1 MSDLRKLN
9 IDGTEHE
16 VPADYTLMQACEE
29 FGGAE
34 IPRFCYHKRLSV
46 AGNCRMC
53 LVEWVGAPKP
63 QASCALQVKD
73 LRPNRDGTPPNIR
86 TNSEVVKKAR
96 EGVMEFLLINH
107 PLDCPIC
114 DQGGE
119 CDLQDQAMGYGRDG
133 SRFEENKRAVD
144 DKFMGPLVKTVMTRC
159 IQCTRCVRFITEVA
173 GVEEIGLAARGED
186 AEITTYLEKSLTS
199 EMSGNVIDLCP
210 VGALT
215 SKPYAFNAR
224 PWELSSIETIDVMD
238 AVGANIRVDSRQ
250 GRVLRILPIENDAI
264 NEEWI
269 SDKSRFVWDG
279 LGRQRLDQPF
289 VREGGKLRPAGWDE
303 ALALAA
309 EKLKGA
315 PESIGAIAG
324 GLQDAESMKAL
335 KDLLGSLGV
344 VSMDSR
350 PAGSKLG
357 GARESYLFNTPI
369 ADIERADALLIV
381 GANPRYEASLV
392 NTRIRKS
399 WLNFGLEVGLVGEA
413 VDLTYDYDHVGTSA
427 ADLEALLGGTSKF
440 AKRLKTAERPMI
452 IIGETA
458 AQDAATLA
466 ACAKLAAEYGMV
478 TEGWNGWNVLHCD
491 ASRVA
496 GLDLGF
502 TPGEGGLATAE
513 IAAGGV
519 ETVVLLG
526 ADEIN
531 TDALKSKFVIYIGT
545 HGDKGAHVAD
555 IILPAAAYTEKDGLY
570 TNLEGR
576 VQIGVPSVSPKGQAK
591 YDWAIIRALSGH
603 VGKVLPYDSLEQLR
617 EKLFT
622 DHPVFASLDHAPGH
636 ASAASFDLKAIG
648 AAGTLSTAA
657 LGTAVTEFYFTN
669 PIARASSVMAECAA
683 QDDAETAK
691 EAAE

>member
-1 MSDLRKLN
+1 MSDLRKIN
-9 IDGTEHE
+9 IDGAEHE
-16 VPADYTLMQACEE
+16 VPGDYTLMQACEE

-119 CDLQDQAMGYGRDG
+119 CDLQDQAMAYGRDG

-144 DKFMGPLVKTVMTRC
+144 DKFMGPLVRTVMTRC

-224 PWELSSIETIDVMD
+224 PWELDSVESIDVMD
-238 AVGANIRVDSRQ
+238 AVGAHIRVDSRR

-279 LGRQRLDQPF
+279 LGRQRLDQPY
-289 VREGGKLRPAGWDE
+289 VRDGGKLRAAGWDE
-303 ALALAA
+303 ALSMAA
-309 EKLKGA
+309 DKIKAA
-315 PESIGAIAG
+315 PETVGAIAG

-335 KDLLGSLGV
+335 KDLLDSLGV
-344 VSMDSR
+344 VNMDSR
-350 PAGSKLG
+350 PSGSKLG
-357 GARESYLFNTPI
+357 GTRESYLFNTTI
-369 ADIERADALLIV
+369 ADIEQADALLIV

-392 NTRIRKS
+392 NTRIRKA
-399 WLNFGLEVGLVGEA
+399 WLNFGLEVGVIGEA
-413 VDLTYDYDHVGTSA
+413 VDLTYDYHHAGTTA
-427 ADLEALLGGTSKF
+427 ADIDALASKRGGFTKILKD
-440 AKRLKTAERPMI
+440 AKKPMI
-452 IIGETA
+452 IIGEA
-458 AQDAATLA
+458 ASQDAATLA
-466 ACAKLAAEYGMV
+466 ACAKLAADMGMV
-478 TEGWNGWNVLHCD
+478 KEGWNGWNILHSE

-502 TPGEGGLATAE
+502 IPGEGGLGTAE
-513 IAAGGV
+513 IVAGGT
-519 ETVVLLG
+519 ETVILLG

-531 TDALKSKFVIYIGT
+531 TDVLKDKFVIYIGT

-555 IILPAAAYTEKDGLY
+555 IILPSATYTEKEGLY

-576 VQIGVPSVSPKGQAK
+576 VQLGVASVSPKGEAK
-591 YDWAIIRALSGH
+591 VDWAIIRALSGH

-617 EKLFT
+617 EKLFN

-636 ASAASFDLKAIG
+636 ASAADFDLSKVG
-648 AAGTLSTAA
+648 AKGELSTAP
-657 LGTAVTEFYFTN
+657 LGTSVTEFYFTN
-669 PIARASSVMAECAA
+669 PIARASTVMAECAA
-683 QDDAETAK
+683 QDEAASVQ